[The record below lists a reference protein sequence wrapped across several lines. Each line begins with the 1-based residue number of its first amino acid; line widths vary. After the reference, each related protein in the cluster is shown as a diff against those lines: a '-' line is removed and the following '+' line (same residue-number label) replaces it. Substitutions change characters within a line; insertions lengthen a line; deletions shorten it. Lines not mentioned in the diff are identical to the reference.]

1 MVANIE
7 ANIVQNINKVSDGDG
22 FQSTCLLHIVV
33 RGNSCVCVLVTVN
46 NV

>member
-22 FQSTCLLHIVV
+22 FQSTCLLHIIVH
-33 RGNSCVCVLVTVN
+33 GDGCVCVLVTMNKV
-46 NV
+46 